1 MNFKNL
7 FWYFNGVLSNKFC
20 DSIIKHALEKKLIL
34 GTVGNDGNKIKDLK
48 KTRNSNVV
56 WLNDTWIYK
65 EIYPFIHLANK
76 NAGWNYD
83 WDFTESCQFTKY
95 SKNQFYDWHID
106 SWNNPYDIPKDL
118 NKHNKNRKLSVTISL
133 SNSSDYQGGELEFDC
148 GNIKKKKIIKCKEIK
163 EKGSIVVFP
172 SFVWHR
178 VKPIKK
184 GIRYSLVMWN
194 LGPSFK

>member
-1 MNFKNL
+1 MSLNHHYWFFKK
-7 FWYFNGVLSNKFC
+7 VLSNKFC

-178 VKPIKK
+178 VRPIKK